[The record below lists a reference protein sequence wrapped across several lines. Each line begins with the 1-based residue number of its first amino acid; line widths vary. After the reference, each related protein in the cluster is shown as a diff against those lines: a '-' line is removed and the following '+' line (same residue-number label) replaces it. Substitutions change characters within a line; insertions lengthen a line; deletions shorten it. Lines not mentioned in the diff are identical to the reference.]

1 MRCAVRALFL
11 SLFLWLEAPLA
22 PAQAVPQE
30 TARLEVDATD
40 APRRLI
46 HVRLALPA
54 APGPLTLLY
63 PQWIP
68 GEHGPTGPIAD
79 LVNLRFSTGGQT
91 VTQTVTWKRDP
102 VNLFAFHL
110 TIPPG
115 AKWLEAAFD
124 FISPPDAGGFSSGSS
139 MTPELAVLSWN
150 QFVLYPQGTP
160 PGELRYQA
168 RLRLPSGWQFGTAL
182 AVARAKDAEIEF
194 RPVSL
199 VTLIDSPVL
208 AGAHFRNIDL
218 GTFDGAPHFLHIA
231 ADDDRAIVTPLEWIE
246 RYKRLM
252 AEAGA
257 LFGARHYRQY
267 HFLLTLSDYV
277 ANFGLEHHESSDDRL
292 AERTLADDAIRQYN
306 ADMLSHEFVHSWNG
320 KYRRP
325 AGLMTKNYN
334 EPMLGDLLWVYEGL
348 TEYLGEVLATR
359 SGLGTPERFRDWLA
373 RDAALLDQEA
383 GRKWRP
389 LTDTAISAQ
398 ILYGARDDYSSLRRS
413 VEFYSEG
420 ALIWFEA
427 DTLIRQL
434 SHGARSLDDFCRAF
448 YGGPSLKEAG
458 EPAVSPYTRENLVAA
473 LQSVQPYDWEGF
485 FAKRVDSVAGHTPL
499 EGIANAGW
507 KLAFGDS
514 RSAFWAASEE
524 DRKTADLVFSIGL
537 VVKNDGLVKDVAMG
551 RAAQK
556 AGIAPGATIASING
570 HTFSIDTLRE
580 AVAGAMAIEDPIEIT
595 AKNAGSTHTFTV
607 DYHGGEKYPRLERL
621 SNKPDLIESIVRAR
635 TKP

>member
-11 SLFLWLEAPLA
+11 SLFLLLEAPLA

-79 LVNLRFSTGGQT
+79 LVNLRFSVGGQT
-91 VTQTVTWKRDP
+91 VIWKRDL

-110 TIPPG
+110 TIPAG
-115 AKWLEAAFD
+115 GKSLEAIFD

-160 PGELRYQA
+160 LGELRYQA

-257 LFGARHYRQY
+257 LFGARHYRQNN
-267 HFLLTLSDYV
+267 FLLTLSDYV
-277 ANFGLEHHESSDDRL
+277 ASFGLE
-292 AERTLADDAIRQYN
+292 Q
-306 ADMLSHEFVHSWNG
+306 
-320 KYRRP
+320 
-325 AGLMTKNYN
+325 N
-334 EPMLGDLLWVYEGL
+334 E
-348 TEYLGEVLATR
+348 
-359 SGLGTPERFRDWLA
+359 
-373 RDAALLDQEA
+373 
-383 GRKWRP
+383 
-389 LTDTAISAQ
+389 
-398 ILYGARDDYSSLRRS
+398 
-413 VEFYSEG
+413 
-420 ALIWFEA
+420 
-427 DTLIRQL
+427 
-434 SHGARSLDDFCRAF
+434 
-448 YGGPSLKEAG
+448 
-458 EPAVSPYTRENLVAA
+458 
-473 LQSVQPYDWEGF
+473 
-485 FAKRVDSVAGHTPL
+485 
-499 EGIANAGW
+499 
-507 KLAFGDS
+507 
-514 RSAFWAASEE
+514 
-524 DRKTADLVFSIGL
+524 
-537 VVKNDGLVKDVAMG
+537 
-551 RAAQK
+551 
-556 AGIAPGATIASING
+556 
-570 HTFSIDTLRE
+570 
-580 AVAGAMAIEDPIEIT
+580 
-595 AKNAGSTHTFTV
+595 
-607 DYHGGEKYPRLERL
+607 
-621 SNKPDLIESIVRAR
+621 
-635 TKP
+635 

>member
-1 MRCAVRALFL
+1 MRRAALILLFAVL
-11 SLFLWLEAPLA
+11 PA
-22 PAQAVPQE
+22 PAQTVPQE
-30 TARLEVDATD
+30 ATRLEVDATD

-79 LVNLRFSTGGQT
+79 LVNLRFSAGG
-91 VTQTVTWKRDP
+91 QTVTWKRDP

-110 TIPPG
+110 TIPAG
-115 AKWLEAAFD
+115 AKSLEAAFD

-139 MTPELAVLSWN
+139 MTPALAVLSWN
-150 QFVLYPQGTP
+150 QFVLYPQGAP
-160 PGELRYQA
+160 VERFRYQA
-168 RLRLPSGWQFGTAL
+168 RLRLPPGWQFGTAL
-182 AVARAKDAEIEF
+182 PVARAKDAEIEF

-208 AGAHFRNIDL
+208 SGAHVRNIDL
-218 GTFDGAPHFLHIA
+218 GTVDGAPHFLHIA
-231 ADDDRAIVTPLEWIE
+231 ADDDRAIAATPEWIE
-246 RYKRLM
+246 RQKRLI

-257 LFGARHYRQY
+257 LFGARHYREY

-292 AERTLADDAIRQYN
+292 PERTLTDEAVRQYN

-325 AGLMTKNYN
+325 AGLITRNYN

-359 SGLGTPERFRDWLA
+359 SGLGSPERFRDWLA
-373 RDAALLDQEA
+373 RDASLLDQEA

-398 ILYGARDDYSSLRRS
+398 ILYGAREDYSSLRRG

-420 ALIWFEA
+420 ALLWFEA

-434 SHGARSLDDFCRAF
+434 SHGIRSLDDFCRAF
-448 YGGPSLKEAG
+448 YGAASLKDAGKESG
-458 EPAVSPYTRENLVAA
+458 EPAVNPYTRESLVAA
-473 LQSVQPYDWEGF
+473 LEAVQPYDWDAF
-485 FAKRVDSVAGHTPL
+485 FAQRVDSVAGHTPL
-499 EGIANAGW
+499 AGIANAGW
-507 KLAFGDS
+507 KLAFNES
-514 RSAFWAASEE
+514 RTSFWAASEE
-524 DRKTADLVFSIGL
+524 DHKTADLVFSIGL
-537 VVKNDGLVKDVAMG
+537 IVKNDGLVKDVVIG

-556 AGIAPGATIASING
+556 AGVAPGATITSVNG
-570 HTFSIDTLRE
+570 HAFSIDALRE
-580 AVAGAMAIEDPIEIT
+580 AIAGAIAIEDPIEIA
-595 AKNAGSTHTFTV
+595 AKNAGATHTFAL
-607 DYHGGEKYPRLERL
+607 DYHGGEKYPRLERVA
-621 SNKPDLIESIVRAR
+621 NKPDLIESIVRPR